1 MPSLENRIDEL
12 EMRLSHQEKTIAEL
26 NDVITA
32 QWQKTD
38 KLERQLQRF
47 AEELESLE
55 SNAAS
60 TNQKTPALLRQ
71 HVF

>member
-1 MPSLENRIDEL
+1 MPTLENRIDEL

-47 AEELESLE
+47 AEELEALE
-55 SNAAS
+55 SNAAP
-60 TNQKTPALLRQ
+60 TNQKPP
-71 HVF
+71 HY

>member
-1 MPSLENRIDEL
+1 MPTLENRIDEL
-12 EMRLSHQEKTIAEL
+12 EMRLSHQEKIIAEL

-47 AEELESLE
+47 SEELEALE
-55 SNAAS
+55 STTAP
-60 TNQKTPALLRQ
+60 TNQKPP
-71 HVF
+71 HY

>member
-1 MPSLENRIDEL
+1 MPTLENRIDEL

-47 AEELESLE
+47 DEELE
-55 SNAAS
+55 
-60 TNQKTPALLRQ
+60 ALGEDLFRYFGLGCRN
-71 HVF
+71 VAL